1 MACHVNLFVIKDI
14 LMQFLFF
21 IIGIIAAYITW
32 KKVSASRINS
42 GKSKLNSHIVGVLS
56 GFLVS
61 FLVTSIGV
69 ALFVDI
75 PMNKPVNEAQNMPKS
90 VPIEAVSKN
99 SYISDKTLTAESIK
113 SVSTQILSA
122 NIYEQYAGENKGLNN
137 IDVHINTK
145 MFWGGAQDWNGV
157 ALTIFDLSKSLF
169 KRSDIGKISFVVWND
184 DHTLDWARI
193 EVDRTQL
200 PQKWE
205 ELTYLEF
212 FSHTKPMSGSV
223 DAEEWL
229 TEFYSKYNSAHPSNN

>member
-1 MACHVNLFVIKDI
+1 MV
-14 LMQFLFF
+14 FLFF
-21 IIGIIAAYITW
+21 IIGLVGALLAW
-32 KKVSASRINS
+32 KKVS
-42 GKSKLNSHIVGVLS
+42 KSNIERGHNKFISHLAGSMIGIFIWFFILAIGIAIFEPKPNIS
-56 GFLVS
+56 TQDTTIKTPQL
-61 FLVTSIGV
+61 TSTE
-69 ALFVDI
+69 
-75 PMNKPVNEAQNMPKS
+75 P
-90 VPIEAVSKN
+90 
-99 SYISDKTLTAESIK
+99 SYIADKKLTAASIK
-113 SVSTQILSA
+113 SISPQIESA

-193 EVDRTQL
+193 EVDRKKL